1 MATTT
6 KTTTTTT
13 KMTATTTTFDSS
25 TTRNE
30 ISTKENRT
38 KFFSL
43 TETERF
49 RWQQSTTDVEVFMKI
64 PRDTKKRDIEVVLK
78 NDYLSVKLKGSNW
91 GNRETL
97 CEGYLFR
104 GIKASES
111 VWTIDDDEFYLCLCK
126 DKDTVWEVFYI
137 LLSSS
142 YFNLLS
148 SFLYIQN
155 IIEGNYSTA
164 KRKDEI
170 LLDMV
175 NADEGH
181 RKKPFDDLSQEAKDL
196 VIEMRERQKLLASS
210 EFSAEELLSEP
221 FIIGDLY

>member
-6 KTTTTTT
+6 KTTT

-111 VWTIDDDEFYLCLCK
+111 VWTIAERSDFGTYGSSGRRGTNGFGTAAAVLSAGTARDRSGANNRRRFVRRGRLRRDGKCATARHKLIRAAHAEYNK
-126 DKDTVWEVFYI
+126 YI
-137 LLSSS
+137 KSAL
-142 YFNLLS
+142 
-148 SFLYIQN
+148 
-155 IIEGNYSTA
+155 
-164 KRKDEI
+164 R
-170 LLDMV
+170 
-175 NADEGH
+175 
-181 RKKPFDDLSQEAKDL
+181 
-196 VIEMRERQKLLASS
+196 RE
-210 EFSAEELLSEP
+210 
-221 FIIGDLY
+221 Y

>member
-6 KTTTTTT
+6 KTTTTTTTKTKT

-126 DKDTVWEVFYI
+126 DKDTVWEVFLYSAFF
-137 LLSSS
+137 LL
-142 YFNLLS
+142 F
-148 SFLYIQN
+148 
-155 IIEGNYSTA
+155 
-164 KRKDEI
+164 
-170 LLDMV
+170 
-175 NADEGH
+175 
-181 RKKPFDDLSQEAKDL
+181 
-196 VIEMRERQKLLASS
+196 
-210 EFSAEELLSEP
+210 
-221 FIIGDLY
+221 